1 MSVGKFLAGFVIGG
15 LVGGVFGVILAPR
28 SGEETRDL
36 IAKTSGDVKA
46 NTESSLKDL
55 QAKASDVMD
64 EIQKKGDDL
73 LKKVQEAIAKESEN
87 ANN

>member
-36 IAKTSGDVKA
+36 LAKTSGEVKV
-46 NTESSLKDL
+46 NTECSLKDL

-64 EIQKKGDDL
+64 DIQQKGDEL
-73 LKKVQEAIAKESEN
+73 LKKVQEVISKEAEN
-87 ANN
+87 IK